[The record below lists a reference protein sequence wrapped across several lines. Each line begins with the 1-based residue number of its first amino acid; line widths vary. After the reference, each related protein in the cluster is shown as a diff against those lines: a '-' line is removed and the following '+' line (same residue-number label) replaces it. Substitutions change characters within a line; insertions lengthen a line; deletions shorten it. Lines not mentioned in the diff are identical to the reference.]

1 MARVNGNIILE
12 KHSGAIGKQLVY
24 RQFNGK
30 TVVSKYPDRSKV
42 VYTPDQ
48 LQYRKIFALASKY
61 ASDIVK
67 DPVKKRAYK
76 VTPGASVYHTALR
89 DFMNAH
95 VKEQALKESK

>member
-1 MARVNGNIILE
+1 MRRYRYCIYFLYSIVLKQQIMAKVNGNIILE

-42 VYTPDQ
+42 IYTPEQ
-48 LQYRKIFALASKY
+48 LQYRKIFAIASKY

-67 DPVKKRAYK
+67 DPVKEGLIR
-76 VTPGASVYHTALR
+76 
-89 DFMNAH
+89 
-95 VKEQALKESK
+95 

>member
-42 VYTPDQ
+42 IYTPEQ
-48 LQYRKIFALASKY
+48 LQYRKIFAIASKY

-76 VTPGASVYHTALR
+76 VEPGASVYHTALK

-95 VKEQALKESK
+95 VKEQAVKELK